1 MSKATSACSQ
11 KKTSLLDPSPKKSS
25 VIETTTKKTSGIE
38 SKLLPNELPSTGT
51 TGTSG
56 VKNGASSPKT
66 SPAKTTTTTTT
77 VVTQKVSNQPT
88 APISTL
94 PPRKP
99 TAQKSRELS
108 PPKAKKS
115 PSPSRTGSGDSG
127 SRKESSASRKD
138 SSKTEKLVKD
148 LENVKL
154 EKGDSRESATLPTPK
169 QYPASDDEEDTK
181 ERKSL
186 RFGTTTEWQS
196 DNLEEFYREHEK
208 FPNAEAVKK
217 FGQMYSM
224 TELIAETWLETR
236 RQQTYQKYVEKGL
249 QTDPSV
255 IQFYCESLKIA
266 EGLRLENPS
275 IQTKSFFSLNG
286 VNALEQK
293 KEEEEKMQPVI
304 SVSSNKVFISPKKE
318 QKCQLTIKNDGEV
331 NVVYQISIMNAANYV
346 MSPICAILLPKE
358 ELTLNITRKPG
369 KLLEEEFFRIDYG
382 VAPEGIIDARDS
394 SDRAE
399 FTNREIIEVVEI
411 DEKEMKIVR

>member
-94 PPRKP
+94 PPR
-99 TAQKSRELS
+99 
-108 PPKAKKS
+108 
-115 PSPSRTGSGDSG
+115 DSG